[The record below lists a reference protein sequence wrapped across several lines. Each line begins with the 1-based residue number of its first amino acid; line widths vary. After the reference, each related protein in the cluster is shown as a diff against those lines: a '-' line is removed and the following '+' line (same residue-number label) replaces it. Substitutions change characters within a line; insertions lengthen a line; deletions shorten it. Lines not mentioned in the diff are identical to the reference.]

1 MITALILVGLVVDL
15 GGGPDHDR
23 RGFRV
28 SVLWSCR
35 RSHLNCIFLQY
46 WNDPGAFNQMGL
58 EPTKLNLD
66 RFLAIMSSIVQAAF
80 GFSGIEIVSPSW
92 FPVFGCY
99 RLLKNTCFRSPC
111 KDIWCTSIPQDIT
124 H

>member
-1 MITALILVGLVVDL
+1 MITGLILLGLIIDL

-28 SVLWSCR
+28 VCFGPGLWFSAKLCPLAVLE
-35 RSHLNCIFLQY
+35 RSWCFQPN
-46 WNDPGAFNQMGL
+46 GTRTNQ
-58 EPTKLNLD
+58 THLD

-92 FPVFGCY
+92 FPPFGCY
-99 RLLKNTCFRSPC
+99 RLLNAC
-111 KDIWCTSIPQDIT
+111 QL
-124 H
+124 